1 MALLE
6 IIEHHDPTGEEIV
19 HRFPPQGS
27 ADIKLGAQLVVH
39 ETQEAVLYRD
49 GKALDVFGPGR
60 HTLSTQNIPLLGKVI
75 GAPFGGESPFRV
87 SVVFVNR
94 KTFID
99 QKWGTREPV
108 VFRDSE
114 LGMVRLRAFG
124 NYAYRIADSQLFVN
138 TVVGSQ
144 GLFETSR
151 LQDFYRD
158 VIVSRLNDLLGETLK
173 TIFDLARY
181 YDELGT
187 AAKARLAEDFAK
199 YGVDLTDF
207 YINSITP
214 PDEVLEKMDERSAMG
229 AVGDMNTYM
238 QFKAAQAIEE
248 AAAGGGGGEGG
259 AASAGMGLGLGAGF
273 GAMMPGMI
281 ANAMTQAGQ
290 GATATGWRR
299 SSGRGS
305 GSGGRWILL
314 RLRDSGAAGRKVLS
328 GLRRGASDFR
338 LFRLWSAGARWRQVL
353 PQLRYQTR
361 GVTVGGFLHSVWG
374 CH

>member
-6 IIEHHDPTGEEIV
+6 ILEHHDPSGEEIV
-19 HRFPPQGS
+19 YRFPPEGS

-39 ETQEAVLYRD
+39 EAQEAVLYRD
-49 GKALDVFGPGR
+49 GKALDTFGPGR
-60 HTLSTQNIPLLGKVI
+60 HTLSTQNIPLLGKII

-87 SVVFVNR
+87 SVVFVNKR
-94 KTFID
+94 TFID

-124 NYAYRIADSQLFVN
+124 TYAYRIENSQLFVN

-144 GLFETSR
+144 GLFETIR

-158 VIVSRLNDLLGETLK
+158 IIVSRLNDLLGETLK
-173 TIFDLARY
+173 TIFDLPKY

-187 AAKARLAEDFAK
+187 AAKARVIEDFAK

-207 YINSITP
+207 YINSVTP
-214 PDEVLEKMDERSAMG
+214 PDEVQEKMDERAAMG

-238 QFKAAQAIEE
+238 QFKAAQAIQD
-248 AAAGGGGGEGG
+248 AAQGGGGAGGEGGG

-281 ANAMTQAGQ
+281 AGAIQQAQAGGGGAAAAAPAAGAAQASGGSFCAECGGAVPAAGKFCPNCGHTQAGTGCSGCGQ
-290 GATATGWRR
+290 PVPDGAKFCPNCGT
-299 SSGRGS
+299 
-305 GSGGRWILL
+305 
-314 RLRDSGAAGRKVLS
+314 K
-328 GLRRGASDFR
+328 
-338 LFRLWSAGARWRQVL
+338 QE
-353 PQLRYQTR
+353 
-361 GVTVGGFLHSVWG
+361 
-374 CH
+374 

>member
-19 HRFPPQGS
+19 YRSPPQGS

-39 ETQEAVLYRD
+39 EAQEAVLYRD
-49 GKALDVFGPGR
+49 GKALDTFGPGR
-60 HTLSTQNIPLLGKVI
+60 HTLSTQNIPLLGKII
-75 GAPFGGESPFRV
+75 GAPFGGESPFRI
-87 SVVFVNR
+87 SVVFVNKR
-94 KTFID
+94 TFID

-124 NYAYRIADSQLFVN
+124 VYAYRIDDSQLFVN

-144 GLFETSR
+144 GLFETNR

-158 VIVSRLNDLLGETLK
+158 VIVSRLNDLMGETLK
-173 TIFDLARY
+173 TIFDLPQY

-187 AAKARLAEDFAK
+187 ASKARVTEDFAK

-214 PDEVLEKMDERSAMG
+214 PDEVQEKIDERSAMG

-238 QFKAAQAIEE
+238 QFKAAQAIQD
-248 AAAGGGGGEGG
+248 AAQGGGGGEGGGGGG

-281 ANAMTQAGQ
+281 ANAMQQAQQGGGGGAPAAAAPAAGAAAAAAGAFCTECGQGVPAGSKFCPNCGHAQAG
-290 GATATGWRR
+290 
-299 SSGRGS
+299 SGCSGCGQPVPDGS
-305 GSGGRWILL
+305 KFCPNCGN
-314 RLRDSGAAGRKVLS
+314 K
-328 GLRRGASDFR
+328 
-338 LFRLWSAGARWRQVL
+338 QE
-353 PQLRYQTR
+353 
-361 GVTVGGFLHSVWG
+361 
-374 CH
+374 

>member
-19 HRFPPQGS
+19 YRFPPQGS

-87 SVVFVNR
+87 SVVFVNK

-108 VFRDSE
+108 VFRDTE

-124 NYAYRIADSQLFVN
+124 NYGYRIADSQLFVN

-144 GLFETSR
+144 GLFDTDR
-151 LQDFYRD
+151 LKDFYRD

-187 AAKARLAEDFAK
+187 AAKARLSEDFAK

-214 PDEVLEKMDERSAMG
+214 PDEVQEKMDERSAMG

-238 QFKAAQAIEE
+238 QFKAAQAIQD
-248 AAAGGGGGEGG
+248 AAEGGGEGG
-259 AASAGMGLGLGAGF
+259 GAASSGMGLGLGAGF

-281 ANAMTQAGQ
+281 ANAMNQAGQ
-290 GATATGWRR
+290 G
-299 SSGRGS
+299 
-305 GSGGRWILL
+305 GGQAQGGGTPAAAA
-314 RLRDSGAAGRKVLS
+314 GAA
-328 GLRRGASDFR
+328 AA
-338 LFRLWSAGARWRQVL
+338 AG
-353 PQLRYQTR
+353 
-361 GVTVGGFLHSVWG
+361 GGFCADCGAQMPQGAKFCPG
-374 CH
+374 CGKAQENSGCTGCGQPVPDGAKFCPNCGTKQGE

>member
-6 IIEHHDPTGEEIV
+6 ILEHHDPSGEEIV
-19 HRFPPQGS
+19 YRFPQEGS

-39 ETQEAVLYRD
+39 EAQEAVLYRD
-49 GKALDVFGPGR
+49 GKALDTFGPGR
-60 HTLSTQNIPLLGKVI
+60 HTLSTQNIPLLGKII

-87 SVVFVNR
+87 SVVFVNKR
-94 KTFID
+94 TFID

-124 NYAYRIADSQLFVN
+124 TYAYRIEDSQLFVN

-144 GLFETSR
+144 GLFETIR

-158 VIVSRLNDLLGETLK
+158 IIVSRLNDLLGETLK
-173 TIFDLARY
+173 TIFDLPKY

-187 AAKARLAEDFAK
+187 AAKARVIEDFAK

-207 YINSITP
+207 YINSVTP
-214 PDEVLEKMDERSAMG
+214 PDEVQEKMDERSAMG

-238 QFKAAQAIEE
+238 QFKAAQAIQD
-248 AAAGGGGGEGG
+248 AAQGGAGGGGEGGG

-281 ANAMTQAGQ
+281 TGAMQQAQQGGGGAAAGAAAAGAAAQAPGGSFCTECGGAVPTGGKFCPNCGQTQAGSGCSGCGQ
-290 GATATGWRR
+290 PVPDGAKFCPNCGT
-299 SSGRGS
+299 
-305 GSGGRWILL
+305 
-314 RLRDSGAAGRKVLS
+314 K
-328 GLRRGASDFR
+328 
-338 LFRLWSAGARWRQVL
+338 QE
-353 PQLRYQTR
+353 
-361 GVTVGGFLHSVWG
+361 
-374 CH
+374 

>member
-6 IIEHHDPTGEEIV
+6 ILEHHDPSGEEIV
-19 HRFPPQGS
+19 YRFPPEGS

-39 ETQEAVLYRD
+39 EAQEAVLYRD
-49 GKALDVFGPGR
+49 GKALDTFGPGR
-60 HTLSTQNIPLLGKVI
+60 HTLSTQNIPLLGKII

-87 SVVFVNR
+87 SVVFVNKR
-94 KTFID
+94 TFID

-124 NYAYRIADSQLFVN
+124 TYAYRIGDSQLFVN

-144 GLFETSR
+144 GVFETIR

-158 VIVSRLNDLLGETLK
+158 IIVSRLNDLMGETLK
-173 TIFDLARY
+173 TIFDLPKY

-187 AAKARLAEDFAK
+187 AAKARVIEDFAK

-207 YINSITP
+207 YINSVTP
-214 PDEVLEKMDERSAMG
+214 PDEVQEKMDERAAMG

-238 QFKAAQAIEE
+238 QFKAAQAIQD
-248 AAAGGGGGEGG
+248 AAQGGGGAGGEGGG

-281 ANAMTQAGQ
+281 AGAMQQAQAGGGGAAAAAPAAGAAQASGGSFCTECGGAVPAAGKFCPNCGHTQAGTGCSGCGQ
-290 GATATGWRR
+290 PVPDGAKFCPNCGT
-299 SSGRGS
+299 
-305 GSGGRWILL
+305 
-314 RLRDSGAAGRKVLS
+314 K
-328 GLRRGASDFR
+328 
-338 LFRLWSAGARWRQVL
+338 QE
-353 PQLRYQTR
+353 
-361 GVTVGGFLHSVWG
+361 
-374 CH
+374 

>member
-6 IIEHHDPTGEEIV
+6 VIEHHDPTGQEIV
-19 HRFPPQGS
+19 YRFPQQGS
-27 ADIKLGAQLVVH
+27 AEIKLGAQLVVQ
-39 ETQEAVLYRD
+39 EAQEAVLYRD

-60 HTLSTQNIPLLGKVI
+60 HTLSTQNIPLLGKII
-75 GAPFGGESPFRV
+75 GAPFGGKSPFRV
-87 SVVFVNR
+87 AVVFVNKR
-94 KTFID
+94 TFID

-124 NYAYRIADSQLFVN
+124 IYAYRIEDSQLFIN

-144 GLFETSR
+144 GLFDTHD

-158 VIVSRLNDLLGETLK
+158 VIVSRLNDLMGETLD
-173 TIFDLARY
+173 TIFDLPKI
-181 YDELGT
+181 YDEMGT
-187 AAKARLAEDFAK
+187 AAKARITEDFAK

-214 PDEVLEKMDERSAMG
+214 PDEVQEKIDERAAMG

-238 QFKAAQAIEE
+238 QFKAAQAIQD
-248 AAAGGGGGEGG
+248 AAKGGAGGEGG

-281 ANAMTQAGQ
+281 AGAIQQAQQ
-290 GATATGWRR
+290 GGGAAAAAPAAAAATG
-299 SSGRGS
+299 GS
-305 GSGGRWILL
+305 FCSECGS
-314 RLRDSGAAGRKVLS
+314 AVP
-328 GLRRGASDFR
+328 
-338 LFRLWSAGARWRQVL
+338 AGAKFCPGCGQAQVA
-353 PQLRYQTR
+353 T
-361 GVTVGGFLHSVWG
+361 G
-374 CH
+374 CTGCGQPIPDGAKFCPNCGTKQE

>member
-1 MALLE
+1 MAQTLE
-6 IIEHHDPTGEEIV
+6 VLEHHDPTGEQIV
-19 HRFPPQGS
+19 YRFPQEGS
-27 ADIKLGAQLVVH
+27 AEIKLGAQLVVH
-39 ETQEAVLYRD
+39 EAQEAVLYRD

-60 HTLSTQNIPLLGKVI
+60 HTLSTQNIPILTKLL
-75 GAPFGGESPFRV
+75 ALPFGGTSPFRV
-87 SVVFVNR
+87 AVVFVNKR
-94 KTFID
+94 TFID

-124 NYAYRIADSQLFVN
+124 NYAYRVQDSQLFVN

-144 GLFETSR
+144 GLFETHG

-173 TIFDLARY
+173 TIFDLPKY

-187 AAKARLAEDFAK
+187 AGKARITEDFAK

-214 PDEVLEKMDERSAMG
+214 PDEVQEKMDERAAMG

-238 QFKAAQAIEE
+238 QFKAAQAMQD
-248 AAAGGGGGEGG
+248 AAQGGAGGEGG

-281 ANAMTQAGQ
+281 AGAMQQAQQGGGGAAPGGAAAGAAAAAAGGFCSECGQ
-290 GATATGWRR
+290 GVPAAAKFCPGCGHAQT
-299 SSGRGS
+299 GS
-305 GSGGRWILL
+305 GCSGCGQPVP
-314 RLRDSGAAGRKVLS
+314 DGAKFCPNCGTKQS
-328 GLRRGASDFR
+328 
-338 LFRLWSAGARWRQVL
+338 
-353 PQLRYQTR
+353 
-361 GVTVGGFLHSVWG
+361 
-374 CH
+374 

>member
-6 IIEHHDPTGEEIV
+6 VLEHHDPTGEEIV
-19 HRFPPQGS
+19 YRFPPQGS

-60 HTLSTQNIPLLGKVI
+60 HTLSTQNIPLLGKII

-87 SVVFVNR
+87 SVVFINKR
-94 KTFID
+94 TFLD

-181 YDELGT
+181 YDELGA

-214 PDEVLEKMDERSAMG
+214 PDEVQEKMDERSAMG

-238 QFKAAQAIEE
+238 RFKAAQAIQN
-248 AAAGGGGGEGG
+248 AAEGGGGEGG
-259 AASAGMGLGLGAGF
+259 AAGAGMGLGLGAGF

-281 ANAMTQAGQ
+281 ANAMQQSGQAGQ
-290 GATATGWRR
+290 PQGGAQQPA
-299 SSGRGS
+299 
-305 GSGGRWILL
+305 
-314 RLRDSGAAGRKVLS
+314 GAAG
-328 GLRRGASDFR
+328 AAAA
-338 LFRLWSAGARWRQVL
+338 AGAFCADCG
-353 PQLRYQTR
+353 TR
-361 GVTVGGFLHSVWG
+361 VPPAAKFCPG
-374 CH
+374 CGKAQASTGCSGCGQPVPDGAKFCPNCGTKQGE

>member
-6 IIEHHDPTGEEIV
+6 ILEHHDPTGEEIIY
-19 HRFPPQGS
+19 RFPPQGS
-27 ADIKLGAQLVVH
+27 TDIKLGAQLVVH

-87 SVVFVNR
+87 SVVFVNK

-124 NYAYRIADSQLFVN
+124 NYGYRIADSQLFVN

-144 GLFETSR
+144 GLFETAR

-158 VIVSRLNDLLGETLK
+158 IIVSRLNDLLGETLK

-214 PDEVLEKMDERSAMG
+214 PDEVQEKMDERSAMG

-238 QFKAAQAIEE
+238 QFKAAQAIQD
-248 AAAGGGGGEGG
+248 AAEGGGGGGEGGG

-281 ANAMTQAGQ
+281 SNAMQQAGQ
-290 GATATGWRR
+290 GGQPQGGAAPAAAGAAAAGGFCSDCGTGMPQGAKFCPGCGKAQVATGC
-299 SSGRGS
+299 SGCGQPVP
-305 GSGGRWILL
+305 
-314 RLRDSGAAGRKVLS
+314 DGAKFCPNCGTKQE
-328 GLRRGASDFR
+328 G
-338 LFRLWSAGARWRQVL
+338 
-353 PQLRYQTR
+353 
-361 GVTVGGFLHSVWG
+361 
-374 CH
+374 

>member
-6 IIEHHDPTGEEIV
+6 ILEHHDPTGEEIV
-19 HRFPPQGS
+19 YRFPPEGS

-39 ETQEAVLYRD
+39 EAQEAVLYRD
-49 GKALDVFGPGR
+49 GKALDTFGPGR
-60 HTLSTQNIPLLGKVI
+60 HTLSTQNIPLLGKII

-87 SVVFVNR
+87 SVVFVNKR
-94 KTFID
+94 TFID

-108 VFRDSE
+108 VFRDDE

-124 NYAYRIADSQLFVN
+124 TYAYRIEDSQLFVN

-144 GLFETSR
+144 GLFETVR

-158 VIVSRLNDLLGETLK
+158 IIVSRLNDLMGETLK
-173 TIFDLARY
+173 TIFDLPKY

-187 AAKARLAEDFAK
+187 AAKARIVEDFAK

-207 YINSITP
+207 YINSVTP
-214 PDEVLEKMDERSAMG
+214 PDEVQEKMDERGAMG

-238 QFKAAQAIEE
+238 QFKAAQAIQD
-248 AAAGGGGGEGG
+248 AAQGGGGAGGEGGG

-281 ANAMTQAGQ
+281 AGAMQQAQQ
-290 GATATGWRR
+290 G
-299 SSGRGS
+299 
-305 GSGGRWILL
+305 GGGAAAGA
-314 RLRDSGAAGRKVLS
+314 GAAGGAAQVAAGSFCTECGTAVPAAAKFCPGCGQEQAGTGCS
-328 GLRRGASDFR
+328 GCGQPVPDGAKFCPNC
-338 LFRLWSAGARWRQVL
+338 GTKQ
-353 PQLRYQTR
+353 
-361 GVTVGGFLHSVWG
+361 G
-374 CH
+374 

>member
-6 IIEHHDPTGEEIV
+6 ILEHHDPSGEEIV
-19 HRFPPQGS
+19 FRFPPSGS

-39 ETQEAVLYRD
+39 EAQEAVLYRD

-60 HTLSTQNIPLLGKVI
+60 HTLSTQNIPLLGKII
-75 GAPFGGESPFRV
+75 GAPFGGDSPFRV
-87 SVVFVNR
+87 SVVFVNKR
-94 KTFID
+94 TFLD

-124 NYAYRIADSQLFVN
+124 NYAYRIDDSQLFVN

-144 GLFETSR
+144 GLFETVR

-158 VIVSRLNDLLGETLK
+158 VIVARLNDLMGETLK

-181 YDELGT
+181 YDEIGT

-214 PDEVLEKMDERSAMG
+214 PDEVQEKIDERAAMG
-229 AVGDMNTYM
+229 AVGDMSTYM
-238 QFKAAQAIEE
+238 QFKAAQAIQD
-248 AAAGGGGGEGG
+248 AAQGGEGG
-259 AASAGMGLGLGAGF
+259 EGGGNAGAGMGLGLGAGF

-281 ANAMTQAGQ
+281 AQAMQQAGQ
-290 GATATGWRR
+290 G
-299 SSGRGS
+299 
-305 GSGGRWILL
+305 GGGGGPA
-314 RLRDSGAAGRKVLS
+314 GAA
-328 GLRRGASDFR
+328 A
-338 LFRLWSAGARWRQVL
+338 AGGGTAAAAA
-353 PQLRYQTR
+353 
-361 GVTVGGFLHSVWG
+361 GGFCTDCGGALPAAAKFCPG
-374 CH
+374 CGKSLAGGGCTGCGQPVPDGSKFCPNCGTKQE

>member
-6 IIEHHDPTGEEIV
+6 VLEHHDPTGQEIV
-19 HRFPPQGS
+19 YRFPQEGS

-39 ETQEAVLYRD
+39 EAQEAVLYRD

-60 HTLSTQNIPLLGKVI
+60 HTLSTQNIPLLGKII
-75 GAPFGGESPFRV
+75 GAPFGGKSPFRV
-87 SVVFVNR
+87 AVVFVNKR
-94 KTFID
+94 TFID

-124 NYAYRIADSQLFVN
+124 NYAYRIQDSQLFVN

-144 GLFETSR
+144 GLFDTHD

-158 VIVSRLNDLLGETLK
+158 VIVSRLNDLMGETLD
-173 TIFDLARY
+173 TIFDLPKF
-181 YDELGT
+181 YDEMGA
-187 AAKARLAEDFAK
+187 AAKARVTEDFSK

-214 PDEVLEKMDERSAMG
+214 PDEVQEKMDERAAMG

-238 QFKAAQAIEE
+238 QFKAAQAIQD
-248 AAAGGGGGEGG
+248 AAKGGAGGEGG

-281 ANAMTQAGQ
+281 AGAIQQAQQ
-290 GATATGWRR
+290 G
-299 SSGRGS
+299 
-305 GSGGRWILL
+305 GGAGV
-314 RLRDSGAAGRKVLS
+314 GAAGAAAAAT
-328 GLRRGASDFR
+328 G
-338 LFRLWSAGARWRQVL
+338 
-353 PQLRYQTR
+353 
-361 GVTVGGFLHSVWG
+361 GGFCSECGKPVPPAAGFCPSCGHAQAAAG
-374 CH
+374 CSGCGQPVPDGAKFCPNCGTKQE

>member
-6 IIEHHDPTGEEIV
+6 ILEHHDPSGEEIV
-19 HRFPPQGS
+19 YRFPPEGS

-39 ETQEAVLYRD
+39 EAQEAVLYRD
-49 GKALDVFGPGR
+49 GKALDTFGPGR
-60 HTLSTQNIPLLGKVI
+60 HTLSTQNIPLLGKII

-87 SVVFVNR
+87 SVVFVNKR
-94 KTFID
+94 TFID

-124 NYAYRIADSQLFVN
+124 TYAYRIEDSQLFVN

-144 GLFETSR
+144 GVFETIR

-158 VIVSRLNDLLGETLK
+158 IIVSRLNDLMGETLK
-173 TIFDLARY
+173 TIFDLPKY

-187 AAKARLAEDFAK
+187 AAKARVIEDFAK

-207 YINSITP
+207 YINSVTP
-214 PDEVLEKMDERSAMG
+214 PDEVQEKMDERAAMG

-238 QFKAAQAIEE
+238 QFKAAQAIQD
-248 AAAGGGGGEGG
+248 AAQGGGGAGGEGGG

-281 ANAMTQAGQ
+281 AGAMQQAQAGGGGAAAAAPAAGAAQVSGGSFCTECGGAVPAAGKFCPNCGHTQAGTGCSGCGQ
-290 GATATGWRR
+290 PVPDGAKFCPNCGT
-299 SSGRGS
+299 
-305 GSGGRWILL
+305 
-314 RLRDSGAAGRKVLS
+314 K
-328 GLRRGASDFR
+328 
-338 LFRLWSAGARWRQVL
+338 QE
-353 PQLRYQTR
+353 
-361 GVTVGGFLHSVWG
+361 
-374 CH
+374 

>member
-19 HRFPPQGS
+19 YRFPPQGS
-27 ADIKLGAQLVVH
+27 TDVKLGAQLVVQ
-39 ETQEAVLYRD
+39 EAQEAVLFRD

-60 HTLSTQNIPLLGKVI
+60 HTLSTQNIPMLGKII

-87 SVVFVNR
+87 SVVFVNKR
-94 KTFID
+94 TFLD

-144 GLFETSR
+144 GLFDTDR

-214 PDEVLEKMDERSAMG
+214 PDEVQEKIDERSAMG

-238 QFKAAQAIEE
+238 QFKAAQAIQD
-248 AAAGGGGGEGG
+248 AAEGGGGGEGGG

-290 GATATGWRR
+290 G
-299 SSGRGS
+299 
-305 GSGGRWILL
+305 GGQ
-314 RLRDSGAAGRKVLS
+314 SQGGGAPAAAAGAAAV
-328 GLRRGASDFR
+328 A
-338 LFRLWSAGARWRQVL
+338 
-353 PQLRYQTR
+353 
-361 GVTVGGFLHSVWG
+361 GGFCSDCGSQMPQGAKFCPG
-374 CH
+374 CGKAQEASGCSGCGQPVPDGAKFCPNCGTKQGE

>member
-6 IIEHHDPTGEEIV
+6 ILEHHDPSGEEIV
-19 HRFPPQGS
+19 YRFPPEGS
-27 ADIKLGAQLVVH
+27 TDIKLGAQLVVH
-39 ETQEAVLYRD
+39 EAQEAVLYRD
-49 GKALDVFGPGR
+49 GKALDTFGPGR
-60 HTLSTQNIPLLGKVI
+60 HTLSTQNIPLLGKII

-87 SVVFVNR
+87 SVVFVNKR
-94 KTFID
+94 TFID

-124 NYAYRIADSQLFVN
+124 TYAYRIGDSQLFVN

-144 GLFETSR
+144 GVFETNR

-158 VIVSRLNDLLGETLK
+158 IIVSRLNDLMGETLK
-173 TIFDLARY
+173 TIFDLPKY

-187 AAKARLAEDFAK
+187 AAKARVIEDFAK

-207 YINSITP
+207 YINSVTP
-214 PDEVLEKMDERSAMG
+214 PDEVQEKMDERAAMG

-238 QFKAAQAIEE
+238 QFKAAQAIQD
-248 AAAGGGGGEGG
+248 AAQGGGGAGGEGGG

-281 ANAMTQAGQ
+281 AGAMQQAQAGGGGAAAAAPAAGAAQASGGSFCTECGGAVPAAGKFCPNCGHTQAGTGCSGCGQ
-290 GATATGWRR
+290 PVPDGAKFCPNCGT
-299 SSGRGS
+299 
-305 GSGGRWILL
+305 
-314 RLRDSGAAGRKVLS
+314 K
-328 GLRRGASDFR
+328 
-338 LFRLWSAGARWRQVL
+338 QE
-353 PQLRYQTR
+353 
-361 GVTVGGFLHSVWG
+361 
-374 CH
+374 